1 MLFLVILRLID
12 TLPRHLL
19 WQPRTCTVVCCEKHR
34 LRQKVVVVVPLPL
47 ASVTAHLLG
56 CHLADESAF
65 HQLPDRILCSVFGT
79 VEVQCD
85 GLDAGPA
92 QIFLLGAAEQVTV
105 TASGIGIKS

>member
-65 HQLPDRILCSVFGT
+65 HQLPDRIQCSVF
-79 VEVQCD
+79 
-85 GLDAGPA
+85 
-92 QIFLLGAAEQVTV
+92 
-105 TASGIGIKS
+105 